1 MVIKKI
7 KHKDATGNLHEYDIG
22 AEAKNVTQDKD
33 RQFVTAEEKEAW
45 NKKQDGDGDVSSLSV
60 KFQQA
65 STRSNIKTG
74 EKLNVIFGKIA
85 KWFADFKS
93 HVFLDLVQNA
103 TTKDTTRAVSAAVA
117 AELQK
122 QIDSL
127 NSALTVK
134 REEKTVSTFL
144 PPTILYRYGKIVM
157 FRCAGM
163 PQKDMQ
169 PNVDYQIGTIPEG
182 FRPIVNTYEYKK
194 YNANRECRVVIN
206 NDGTASIRFFDDV
219 ATTVGIN
226 INMTYIAE

>member
-1 MVIKKI
+1 MADSIIGTSIKQLPEAAQSQLNDSTDLIVEDTVPTTRRTKLLTLANWI
-7 KHKDATGNLHEYDIG
+7 KAKLSIG
-22 AEAKNVTQDKD
+22 
-33 RQFVTAEEKEAW
+33 TA
-45 NKKQDGDGDVSSLSV
+45 SSL
-60 KFQQA
+60 
-65 STRSNIKTG
+65 KTTSKEIVG
-74 EKLNVIFGKIA
+74 AINE
-85 KWFADFKS
+85 
-93 HVFLDLVQNA
+93 
-103 TTKDTTRAVSAAVA
+103 
-117 AELQK
+117 
-122 QIDSL
+122 L
-127 NSALTVK
+127 NSALTTK